1 MNRENQSDEI
11 LTDILK
17 TADEMGETMDTKKLK
32 ETLKETMDTTK
43 LEVGWYVFMRSGEAG
58 WGTVV
63 EVTSTGV
70 IVQYDPAYGDG
81 LIRFDKNGTACDS
94 SDLDVERYK
103 DLVLYNYNGKP
114 MRDVVDIERVKAVVS
129 QYVEGRDIIPR
140 AEGGDMRKFRQHF
153 WENFERVKKCSEYNS
168 KIPSGSVGPWRLYLS
183 PDDGDSRWTPEMG
196 TYPRSKS

>member
-11 LTDILK
+11 LADILK
-17 TADEMGETMDTKKLK
+17 TADEMEETMDTTK
-32 ETLKETMDTTK
+32 LKETMDTTK
-43 LEVGWYVFMRSGEAG
+43 LEVGWYVFMRSGEAD
-58 WGTVV
+58 WCTVV
-63 EVTSTGV
+63 EVTPAGV
-70 IVQYDPAYGDG
+70 IVQSDPAYGDE

-103 DLVLYNYNGKP
+103 DLVLYDEGKP

-140 AEGGDMRKFRQHF
+140 AVNDKRNFRQRF
-153 WENFERVKKCSEYNS
+153 WENFERLKKHSRYS

-183 PDDGDSRWTPEMG
+183 PDDGDNRWTPEMG